1 MPAFA
6 FFFPFSNLVICFYA
20 FSHYFMQTACAFHDL
35 ALGLLHSAE
44 VVSGAKFSPCGVVGL
59 QTEVFLSDPIKGA
72 NR

>member
-1 MPAFA
+1 
-6 FFFPFSNLVICFYA
+6 
-20 FSHYFMQTACAFHDL
+20 MQTACAFHDL